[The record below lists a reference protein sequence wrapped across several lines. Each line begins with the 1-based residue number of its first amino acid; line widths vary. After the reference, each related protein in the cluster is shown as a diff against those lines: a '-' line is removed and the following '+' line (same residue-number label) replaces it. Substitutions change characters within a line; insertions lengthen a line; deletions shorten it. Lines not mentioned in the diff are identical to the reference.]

1 MDYRKRS
8 IEHEMRSV
16 LASGKS
22 VLLLG
27 PRQTGKTTL
36 LQKLDGDLTISLT
49 QPDVRL
55 QYEKDRGLLRRTVE
69 ELRDASR
76 EKRPL
81 VFLDEVQKVPYLM
94 DAVQDLVDRKIARF
108 VLTGSSAR
116 KLRRGTEVNLLPGRV
131 LLFRMDP
138 FSITEAPEVSL
149 EDRLLFGTLPGI
161 LSLRTAPERE
171 AALSSYVTA
180 YLEEEVRAEAIVRN
194 LGAFARFLE
203 LSAAESGMIVNFRKL
218 SQEIGVAHTTIGAY
232 YEILEDCLIVER
244 IEPLTRSRTRRK
256 LTKSHKYLFF
266 DLGVRRIAAGEGVRP
281 PREQRGVLFE
291 QAVGL
296 ELLRLVRHR
305 TPSLRVRFWR
315 DPDGPEV
322 DWVLESGEGL
332 IPVEVK
338 WTDLPTEKDAQSLCV
353 FLREYPQARRGYVVC
368 RTTHRQ
374 KLSERVTAIPWQELP
389 SIVDGVSRR

>member
-1 MDYRKRS
+1 MDYRKRA
-8 IEHEMRSV
+8 IEPDVRAA

-22 VLLLG
+22 ILLLG

-36 LQKLDGDLTISLT
+36 LEKLGGDLTISLV
-49 QPDVRL
+49 QPDTRL
-55 QYEKDRGLLRRTVE
+55 QHEKDRGLLRRTVE
-69 ELRDASR
+69 ELHDASR
-76 EKRPL
+76 GKRPL
-81 VFLDEVQKVPYLM
+81 VFLDEVQKVPALM
-94 DAVQDLVDRKIARF
+94 DAVQDLIDRKIARF

-116 KLRRGTEVNLLPGRV
+116 KLRRGTEINLLPGRV

-138 FSITEAPEVSL
+138 FSIAEAPEVSL
-149 EDRLLFGTLPGI
+149 ENHLLFGTLPGI
-161 LSLRTAPERE
+161 LPLRTAAERE

-203 LSAAESGMIVNFRKL
+203 LSAAESGMVVNFRKL

-232 YEILEDCLIVER
+232 FGILEDCLIVER
-244 IEPLTRSRTRRK
+244 IEPLTRSKTRRK

-266 DLGVRRIAAGEGVRP
+266 DPGVRRVVAREGDRP
-281 PREQRGVLFE
+281 PREQWGALFE

-296 ELLRLVRHR
+296 ELLRLVRRR
-305 TPSLRVRFWR
+305 TPSLHVRFWR

-338 WTDLPTEKDAQSLCV
+338 WTDLPTERDAQSLRV
-353 FLREYPQARRGYVVC
+353 FLREYPQARQSYVVC
-368 RTTHRQ
+368 RTTRRQ
-374 KLSERVTAIPWQELP
+374 KLAERVTAIPWREL
-389 SIVDGVSRR
+389 STIIER